1 MKIIE
6 NTFKNP
12 YEIRKVALSLDYV
25 TCNTLSWPGY
35 RVDLPEPIRSQY
47 FSIIKKQ
54 FNDVDRIKSAYF
66 QYIDESW
73 ISGSCHYD
81 ETKYTCITFLNTETQ
96 INSGLEIYDEK
107 YSCHKDR
114 KLIDIFNPIKEKFYS
129 SEKNVIQ
136 KILFKQRLKQY
147 NSQFK
152 DPCIISNKFNR
163 TIGFKSEKMHRAQ
176 DFFGTKKSNS
186 RLTLVSFLV

>member
-12 YEIRKVALSLDYV
+12 YEIRKVALSLDYA
-25 TCNTLSWPGY
+25 TSNSLKWPGY
-35 RVDLPEPIRSQY
+35 RVDLPEPIKGQY

-54 FNDVDRIKSAYF
+54 FNDVVKIKHAYF

-81 ETKYTCITFLNTETQ
+81 DSKYTCITFLNVNPQ

-107 YSCHKDR
+107 YCCPKTG
-114 KLIDIFNPIKEKFYS
+114 KLIDIFDPTKKKFYS
-129 SEKNVIQ
+129 SEKNLIQ
-136 KILFKQRLKQY
+136 KILFKQRLKRY

-152 DPCIISNKFNR
+152 DPCVISNKFNR
-163 TIGFKSEKMHRAQ
+163 TIGFNSEKMHRAQ